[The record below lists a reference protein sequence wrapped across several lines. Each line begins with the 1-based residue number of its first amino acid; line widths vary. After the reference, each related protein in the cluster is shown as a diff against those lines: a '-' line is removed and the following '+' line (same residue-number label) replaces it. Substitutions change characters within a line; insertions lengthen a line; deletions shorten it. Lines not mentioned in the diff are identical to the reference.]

1 MPVGNTAVPKAL
13 ADTRLTRYNPAPRR
27 YNRIFKKSS
36 QDGNLVLF
44 LPHRE
49 LMVTETRVEPLI
61 GVALVH
67 ESLLQTKAVKVY
79 LQVVLMFR

>member
-1 MPVGNTAVPKAL
+1 M
-13 ADTRLTRYNPAPRR
+13 
-27 YNRIFKKSS
+27 
-36 QDGNLVLF
+36 NLFLSFICQQVLF

-49 LMVTETRVEPLI
+49 LMVTEAKVEPLI

-67 ESLLQTKAVKVY
+67 EGLLQAKGVKVY

>member
-1 MPVGNTAVPKAL
+1 M
-13 ADTRLTRYNPAPRR
+13 RFCY
-27 YNRIFKKSS
+27 SS
-36 QDGNLVLF
+36 ICRQVLF

-49 LMVTETRVEPLI
+49 LMVTEAKVEPLI

-67 ESLLQTKAVKVY
+67 EGLLQAKVKVY